1 LARIVSDE
9 YGGLIMPVYQWVGT
23 NRKNETRKGEMEAAN
38 EAVVRSNLVR
48 LRITPNKIKK
58 KPKDLFEN
66 VSWLQPKVVEKDIIL
81 FARQFSTMI
90 DAGLP
95 IIQCLEILHTQQ
107 ANKTFKNMVKEI
119 KEQVESG
126 ATLAEALKRFPK
138 HFDSLFVNMIAAG
151 EAGGILDAILR
162 RLAAY
167 MEKAAKLKSQVK
179 GALTYPIVTLIIAVL
194 VLGVILVFVI
204 PVFEEMFADMGGSL
218 PVPTQIVVK
227 ASDMVKSKIVYIII
241 GFVLFAFAFRKFLA
255 TEKGRDFFDDLV
267 LKLPVF
273 GELLRKVA
281 VAKFTRTMGTML
293 ASGVAILEALDIVA
307 KTAGNRSVEKAIYD
321 VRSGIAEGRTMADPL
336 QESGVFP
343 AMVCQMI
350 SVGESTGALDAML
363 EKIADFYDEEVDQ
376 AVENMTALI
385 EPFMLVFLGTTIGGL
400 VVAMYLPIFK
410 MAGAL

>member
-1 LARIVSDE
+1 
-9 YGGLIMPVYQWVGT
+9 MPIYQWVGT
-23 NRKNETRKGEMEAAN
+23 NRKNETRKGEMVASN
-38 EAVVRSNLVR
+38 ESTVRSNLMR
-48 LRITPNKIKK
+48 LKITPTKIKK

-66 VSWLQPKVVEKDIIL
+66 VSWLQPKVREKDIIL

-95 IIQCLEILHTQQ
+95 IIQCLEILNTQQ
-107 ANKTFKNMVKEI
+107 SNKTFKRMIKEV
-119 KEQVESG
+119 KEQVEGG

-138 HFDSLFVNMIAAG
+138 HFDDLFVNMIAAG

-179 GALTYPIVTLIIAVL
+179 GAMTYPIVTLIIAAG

-204 PVFEEMFADMGGSL
+204 PVFEEMFADFGGEL

-227 ASDMVKSKIVYIII
+227 MSDMVKSKILYIII
-241 GFVLFAFAFRKFLA
+241 GIFILGFTLRKLYA
-255 TEKGRDFFDDLV
+255 TEKGQDIVDNLV
-267 LKLPVF
+267 LKIPVF

-307 KTAGNRSVEKAIYD
+307 KTSGNRTIEKAIYD

-336 QESGVFP
+336 AESGVFP

-376 AVENMTALI
+376 AVENLTSLI
-385 EPFMLVFLGTTIGGL
+385 EPFMLVFLGVTIGGL
-400 VVAMYLPIFK
+400 VIAMYLPIFK
-410 MAGAL
+410 MAGAIQ

>member
-1 LARIVSDE
+1 
-9 YGGLIMPVYQWVGT
+9 MPVYQWVGT
-23 NRKNETRKGEMEAAN
+23 NRKNETRKGEMEASN
-38 EAVVRSNLVR
+38 ERAVRSNLMR
-48 LRITPNKIKK
+48 LKITPTKIKK

-66 VSWLQPKVVEKDIIL
+66 VSWLQPKVKEKDIIL

-107 ANKTFKNMVKEI
+107 NNKTFKRMIKEI

-138 HFDSLFVNMIAAG
+138 HFDDLFVNMIAAG

-179 GALTYPIVTLIIAVL
+179 GAMTYPIVTLIIAVV
-194 VLGVILVFVI
+194 VLGIILVFVI
-204 PVFEEMFADMGGSL
+204 PVFQEMFADFGGEL

-227 ASDMVKSKIVYIII
+227 ASEMVKSKIIYIII
-241 GFVLFAFAFRKFLA
+241 GIFILGFTLKKFYA
-255 TEKGRDFFDDLV
+255 TEKGQDTVDDLL
-267 LKLPVF
+267 LKIPVF

-307 KTAGNRSVEKAIYD
+307 KTSGNRTIEKAIYN

-336 QESGVFP
+336 AESGVFP

-376 AVENMTALI
+376 AVENLTSLI
-385 EPFMLVFLGTTIGGL
+385 EPFMLVFLGVTIGGL

-410 MAGAL
+410 MAGAIQ